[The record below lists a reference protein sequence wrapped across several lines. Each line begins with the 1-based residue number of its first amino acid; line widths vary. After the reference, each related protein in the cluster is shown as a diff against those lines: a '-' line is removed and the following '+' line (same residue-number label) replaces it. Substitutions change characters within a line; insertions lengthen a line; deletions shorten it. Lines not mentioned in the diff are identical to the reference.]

1 MMNGLQLTA
10 KTLEST
16 NLKLFWFLDLDLA
29 VNAVNKS
36 TVFIFNFKNTFQTLF
51 ASLLVAQLKENFVC
65 LKRMTI
71 FILKRLSYQ

>member
-36 TVFIFNFKNTFQTLF
+36 VFIFNFKNTF
-51 ASLLVAQLKENFVC
+51 
-65 LKRMTI
+65 
-71 FILKRLSYQ
+71 

>member
-29 VNAVNKS
+29 VNAVNILFLSS
-36 TVFIFNFKNTFQTLF
+36 TLKILFKHC
-51 ASLLVAQLKENFVC
+51 LLPCWL
-65 LKRMTI
+65 
-71 FILKRLSYQ
+71 LS

>member
-1 MMNGLQLTA
+1 MMNGLLLTA

-36 TVFIFNFKNTFQTLF
+36 TVFIFNFKNTF
-51 ASLLVAQLKENFVC
+51 
-65 LKRMTI
+65 
-71 FILKRLSYQ
+71 